1 MSNQP
6 TLFTN
11 DPTEDVATNDAVV
24 LPKRRESA
32 SMHTIADLIK
42 QRANAPINK
51 YVSREYQDYGYRLA
65 MELGDEAHK
74 ALYIR
79 MAKTYDRKVLE
90 QARTFVLDANAQSK
104 GKLFMW
110 KVKQLKDAQ
119 KERQT

>member
-6 TLFTN
+6 TLFS
-11 DPTEDVATNDAVV
+11 DDHPAIQ
-24 LPKRRESA
+24 LPVRRESP
-32 SMHTIADLIK
+32 SMHTLTDLIRT
-42 QRANAPINK
+42 RANTPLNK
-51 YVSREYQDYGYRLA
+51 YVSTEYQDYGYRLA
-65 MELGDEAHK
+65 MELSDEAHK

-110 KVKQLKDAQ
+110 KVKQLKDEAQ
-119 KERQT
+119 ARSKK